1 MTVIRWISGLAAIAA
16 LAWFLSSMTDVD
28 APRRS
33 PVSAEID
40 PPVEDLP
47 ATVRPSATEN
57 ASLSA
62 AELRWCMTEG
72 VRLEA
77 MEPHLATRPGIDRYN
92 RLADDFNRRC
102 GGRGN
107 PDEEARNGVVSD
119 IAASRDSIV
128 AAALEEIRQVNE
140 TVPLTAIRAQE
151 LLSTLGY
158 DPGVSDGAYG
168 AKTRAAI
175 EAFQRDKGLQV
186 DGLLSARLLD
196 EMALAL
202 TRGRTGRRERVVVA
216 VSVTQANTRR
226 PVVGAEVA
234 ISNDRGFQ
242 RTADTN
248 ARGRAEFVS
257 VPAGSLDVHVQ
268 RNGSAF
274 AFQATVTE
282 DPRQEVVV
290 EVP

>member
-1 MTVIRWISGLAAIAA
+1 M
-16 LAWFLSSMTDVD
+16 
-28 APRRS
+28 
-33 PVSAEID
+33 
-40 PPVEDLP
+40 
-47 ATVRPSATEN
+47 
-57 ASLSA
+57 
-62 AELRWCMTEG
+62 
-72 VRLEA
+72 
-77 MEPHLATRPGIDRYN
+77 
-92 RLADDFNRRC
+92 
-102 GGRGN
+102 
-107 PDEEARNGVVSD
+107 
-119 IAASRDSIV
+119 

-202 TRGRTGRRERVVVA
+202 ARGRTGRSERVVVA

-242 RTADTN
+242 RIASTN

-257 VPAGSLDVHVQ
+257 VPAGSLGVHVQ

-282 DPRQEVVV
+282 DPRQEIVV